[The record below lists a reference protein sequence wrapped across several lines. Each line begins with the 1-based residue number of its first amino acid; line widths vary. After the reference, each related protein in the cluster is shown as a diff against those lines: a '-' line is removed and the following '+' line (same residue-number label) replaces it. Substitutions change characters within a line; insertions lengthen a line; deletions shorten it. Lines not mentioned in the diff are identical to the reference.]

1 MQHTIPQATE
11 VPWSSRFPRDNARAE
26 KWFPMTHPDG
36 TIVERP
42 PDDYTPYSSTF
53 SLPAAHSLKRRVPH
67 TSVVNRVSDALL
79 WGRALSAPTAADLVV
94 RLNTMA
100 LVVYTV
106 LLVFAIYFGYYKNEK
121 NMDLHTMRLAG
132 GWNFSTVNMTSA
144 DIDAAWPVVDAEMT
158 LSVTALLITI
168 LCVEIFAVL
177 LQLMWG
183 LWERWWYVYWRQL
196 DDCFPFW
203 RWIDW
208 AFSDG
213 IMVLTLALV
222 LGVREVGLLGCCFVL
237 TWICYVMGFVNELY
251 SRPRNKPD
259 LQQYAWAK
267 GPREFSEKGPYTVK
281 YGEDDM
287 ALKLISQESWEGD
300 RPLWGD
306 GGRLL
311 PGNTEFIESQ
321 RWSNY
326 TRRLLPYALG
336 WIPGMTPWIILAAH
350 YFRRQQDLRD
360 AAGYEPFTR
369 TPPFPAKPTK
379 TEQTPT
385 SFDSNRAKL
394 DRACISAPA
403 RLRNRRNRRVDQR
416 SSSP

>member
-144 DIDAAWPVVDAEMT
+144 DIDAAGQ
-158 LSVTALLITI
+158 S
-168 LCVEIFAVL
+168 
-177 LQLMWG
+177 
-183 LWERWWYVYWRQL
+183 
-196 DDCFPFW
+196 
-203 RWIDW
+203 
-208 AFSDG
+208 S
-213 IMVLTLALV
+213 
-222 LGVREVGLLGCCFVL
+222 
-237 TWICYVMGFVNELY
+237 
-251 SRPRNKPD
+251 
-259 LQQYAWAK
+259 
-267 GPREFSEKGPYTVK
+267 
-281 YGEDDM
+281 
-287 ALKLISQESWEGD
+287 
-300 RPLWGD
+300 
-306 GGRLL
+306 
-311 PGNTEFIESQ
+311 
-321 RWSNY
+321 
-326 TRRLLPYALG
+326 TRR
-336 WIPGMTPWIILAAH
+336 
-350 YFRRQQDLRD
+350 
-360 AAGYEPFTR
+360 
-369 TPPFPAKPTK
+369 
-379 TEQTPT
+379 
-385 SFDSNRAKL
+385 
-394 DRACISAPA
+394 
-403 RLRNRRNRRVDQR
+403 
-416 SSSP
+416 